1 MDSLKKDNHSLGGD
15 HKRVASTPEYLHK
28 LFIMP
33 NSADRFVEFGEH
45 LLDMIHDFFEDQGGI
60 HSAIS
65 IEDLQLKFSH
75 TSLPD
80 QPMLIKDVLDDIK
93 NNIINHSVKVA
104 SPYYIG
110 HMTTAIPYFMVLLE
124 MISVSLNQ
132 NQVKIESAKASTFVE
147 REFLSWM
154 HRLAFCRSEDFYRRN
169 IHNHNIALGT
179 ITSDGTIANL
189 TGLGLALAKA
199 FPPDGRR
206 FKGIRYE
213 GLFRAFEHYG
223 YSRAVILVS
232 QRGHYSIRKA
242 GRLLG
247 LGEDAVVTVPV
258 VPHVNKIDIE
268 KLYQTIDRIKRED
281 RLNGRRTKFIAVVGV
296 AGTTETG
303 NIDDLCALRRVA
315 DELGAHYHVDAAWG
329 GGALLMEKG
338 RKMLSGIELADSVT
352 IDAHKLLFAPNT
364 MGICLFRDPRDSKFL
379 YHTSNYIIRE
389 GSVDQGRF
397 TIEGSRPF
405 AAMKPWAAFKI
416 IGRDGYRIIFSHAMT
431 LMNAFIELLNLDPL
445 FELLNSPELFIINY
459 RFIPQELGDK
469 LRHYMFDPEG
479 NAAKIAQL
487 NEQLNELN
495 IELHKTI
502 REHDTSFV
510 SRTIL
515 ESTAYAP
522 TKIVVLRAITINPN
536 TEPRMLEEILEDHR
550 LMGVKLWQKHRR
562 NFLR

>member
-1 MDSLKKDNHSLGGD
+1 MDSLKKDSGMRLKD

-45 LLDMIHDFFEDQGGI
+45 LLDMIHDFFEEQDGI

-65 IEDLQLKFSH
+65 IEDLQLKFNH
-75 TSLPD
+75 TSLPEE
-80 QPMLIKDVLDDIK
+80 PMLIKDVLDDIK
-93 NNIINHSVKVA
+93 NNIIKHSVKVA

-110 HMTTAIPYFMVLLE
+110 HMTTAIPYFMILLE

-147 REFLSWM
+147 REFLAWM

-169 IHNHNIALGT
+169 IHNHRITLGV
-179 ITSDGTIANL
+179 ITSDGTLANL
-189 TGLGLALAKA
+189 TGLSLALAKA
-199 FPPDGRR
+199 FPPDGRN
-206 FKGIRYE
+206 FKGIRHE
-213 GLFRAFEHYG
+213 GLYRAFEHYG
-223 YSRAVILVS
+223 YRRAVILVS

-247 LGEDAVVTVPV
+247 LGEDSVITVPV
-258 VPHVNKIDIE
+258 VPIINKIDIE
-268 KLYQTIDRIKRED
+268 KLYQTIDRIRRED
-281 RLNGRRTKFIAVVGV
+281 QLAGRPTKIVAVVGV

-303 NIDDLCALRRVA
+303 NIDDLKTLRRVA
-315 DELGAHYHVDAAWG
+315 DELGAHYHIDAAWG
-329 GGALLMEKG
+329 GGALLMEKS
-338 RKMLSGIELADSVT
+338 RRMLSGIETADSVT

-364 MGICLFRDPRDSKFL
+364 MGICLFRDPRDCKYL

-405 AAMKPWAAFKI
+405 AAMKPWAALKI
-416 IGRDGYRIIFSHAMT
+416 IGRDGYSIIFRHAMT
-431 LMNAFIELLNLDPL
+431 LMSAFVELLNLDPL

-469 LRHYMFDPEG
+469 LRNYMYDPEA
-479 NAAKIAQL
+479 NANKIAHL
-487 NEQLNELN
+487 NEHLNELN

-502 REHDTSFV
+502 RDHDTSFV
-510 SRTIL
+510 SRTVL
-515 ESTAYAP
+515 ESTVYAP
-522 TKIVVLRAITINPN
+522 TKVVVLRAITINPN
-536 TEPRMLEEILEDHR
+536 TETRMLEEILEDHR
-550 LMGVKLWQKHRR
+550 SMGIRLWHKHKKAFR
-562 NFLR
+562 